1 MSEPFVRP
9 ARSGD
14 SDDICR
20 LLHGKMSDKISVER
34 WRRILNYTWAEDK
47 PDLGRVVED
56 NGRIVGFVS
65 MVYSERRIAG
75 QREHIVNINSWYLE
89 RRYRGCGL
97 GVELMRSATADPL
110 RSYHILTSSAK
121 TTGILAEL
129 GYRVMDAESFVWRR
143 TRQPERS
150 LPVVEDPVEIKRRV
164 SAEHARL
171 LDDHK
176 GLPVTPR
183 LLADAGEYGL
193 LLFSVVKKLD
203 HTIFYDLL
211 YLSNAGLFLTHARD
225 FVNQVLPAGKTAMAA
240 DCRFLHGYDVSTERM
255 SIAVP
260 RFYKSTRVAPWHL
273 DNLYSE
279 IPLLGLKL

>member
-1 MSEPFVRP
+1 MATRAS
-9 ARSGD
+9 
-14 SDDICR
+14 
-20 LLHGKMSDKISVER
+20 
-34 WRRILNYTWAEDK
+34 
-47 PDLGRVVED
+47 DLGGGPQPGRQGLLSGGPPPSQGPGDRPKANVSPEQQDEYNEFVT
-56 NGRIVGFVS
+56 NGLGMI
-65 MVYSERRIAG
+65 YSERRIAG
-75 QREHIVNINSWYLE
+75 QREHIVNLSSWYLE

-97 GVELMRSATADPL
+97 GVELMRSATEDPL

-193 LLFSVVKKLD
+193 LLFSVD
-203 HTIFYDLL
+203 
-211 YLSNAGLFLTHARD
+211 R
-225 FVNQVLPAGKTAMAA
+225 
-240 DCRFLHGYDVSTERM
+240 
-255 SIAVP
+255 
-260 RFYKSTRVAPWHL
+260 KSVV
-273 DNLYSE
+273 
-279 IPLLGLKL
+279 